1 MNKELEQKKLF
12 KLVEIL
18 RGNLDLSWP
27 KLLSLIKKHPKED
40 GGFFSKTE
48 IIEAHRQLYP
58 DKPYGSLVQ
67 KLRLK
72 PTRSA
77 SGVAP
82 VTILTKPYPC
92 PGNCLFCPN
101 DLRMP
106 KSYLAEEPGAQR
118 AEKNYFDPYLQVMS
132 RLNALASMGHRIN
145 KVELIILG
153 GTWTNYPKSYR
164 LWFIQQSFRALND
177 FNRLDQSER
186 IRQRYERA
194 LKKLDEPHMS
204 SVAKENLAILEQLNL
219 NEEEIRQ
226 NYNQLINK
234 HYLLPE
240 KKAGIDRWQ
249 QASFS
254 ELSRAHKKNE
264 TALARCI
271 GLVLETRPDEINQ
284 DSVLEM
290 RKLGATKIQ
299 LGVQTLDDKV
309 LKLNNRGHSV
319 AETKEAF
326 KILRQLGFK
335 IHVHWMAN
343 LYGSNVVKDQADFIK
358 LFADENFRPD
368 ELKIYPC
375 SLIAS
380 APLMQYYKEGKW
392 QPYSHE
398 ELLKVTTFTL
408 KNTPAYCRITR
419 MLRDIPA
426 QDIVSGNIKSNFRQ
440 IAEAQVKK
448 DNIEIKE
455 IRSREI
461 RRQEFDPK
469 KIKLS
474 KIKYQTQSS
483 VEYFL
488 QFTVM
493 VEGGEEKIL
502 GFLRLSLP
510 KKKNHWWQELSDSA
524 LIREIHVY
532 GQALA
537 LGAEAKGR
545 AQHLGL
551 GTRLI
556 EEAKTIS
563 QRSGFKKLAV
573 ISAIGTKEYYRNR
586 GFSDGDLY
594 QSLSISKR
602 SRV

>member
-1 MNKELEQKKLF
+1 MKKQLEKNSLF
-12 KLVEIL
+12 QLVELL
-18 RGNLDLSWP
+18 RNNLDLPWP
-27 KLLSLIKKHPKED
+27 KLLSLIKKYPKED

-48 IIEAHRQLYP
+48 IIEVHRQLYP
-58 DKPYGSLVQ
+58 NEPYASLIK

-92 PGNCLFCPN
+92 PGKCLFCPN

-132 RLNALASMGHRIN
+132 RLNALVDMGHRID

-153 GTWTNYPKSYR
+153 GTWTSYPGNYR
-164 LWFIQQSFRALND
+164 FWFIQQSFKALND
-177 FNRLDQSER
+177 FGKIDQSKK
-186 IRQRYERA
+186 IRQRYEQA
-194 LKKLDEPHMS
+194 LKKLDQAYMS
-204 SVAKENLAILEQLNL
+204 SEAKENQAILERLNL
-219 NEEEIRQ
+219 DEQVIRQ
-226 NYNQLINK
+226 NYNQLITEY
-234 HYLLPE
+234 YLLPE

-254 ELSRAHKKNE
+254 QLARAHKKNE

-271 GLVLETRPDEINQ
+271 GLVLETRPDEINR
-284 DSVLEM
+284 DSALEL
-290 RKLGATKIQ
+290 RKLGATKVQ
-299 LGVQTLDDKV
+299 LGVQTLDDEV
-309 LKLNNRGHSV
+309 LKLNRRGHEV
-319 AETKEAF
+319 AKTIEAF
-326 KILRQLGFK
+326 KILRELGFK

-343 LYGSNVVKDQADFIK
+343 LYGSNVSKDQIDFLK
-358 LFADENFRPD
+358 LFTDKNFKPD

-380 APLMQYYKEGKW
+380 APLMQYYQEGKW
-392 QPYSHE
+392 QPYSYDD
-398 ELLKVTTFTL
+398 LLQITTFTL
-408 KNTPAYCRITR
+408 KHTPAYCRITR

-440 IAEAQVKK
+440 IAEDQVKK
-448 DNIEIKE
+448 EGIEIKE

-461 RRQEFDPK
+461 RRQNFDPK
-469 KIKLS
+469 QIKLS

-483 VEYFL
+483 TEYFL
-488 QFTVM
+488 QFTVL
-493 VEGGEEKIL
+493 VESGEEKIL
-502 GFLRLSLP
+502 GFLRLSLA
-510 KKKNHWWQELSDSA
+510 KKKKHWWKELSDSA

-537 LGAEAKGR
+537 LGAEAEGQ

-556 EEAKTIS
+556 EEAKIIS
-563 QRSGFKKLAV
+563 QQAGFKKLAV
-573 ISAIGTKEYYRNR
+573 ISAIGTREYYRSR
-586 GFSDGDLY
+586 GFSDGSLY
-594 QSLSISKR
+594 QFLTLSEKN
-602 SRV
+602 